1 MIEKVTVTWGRCQ
14 PYSTT
19 LTLSEAKT
27 EVTLCLL
34 DATNVFCNHKGL
46 LGTQIHSP
54 SQMPSA
60 LPFPPTG
67 IVYMSY
73 QHELC

>member
-1 MIEKVTVTWGRCQ
+1 MIGKVTVTGGRCQ

-19 LTLSEAKT
+19 LTQSEAKT

-34 DATNVFCNHKGL
+34 DAINVFYNHKGL
-46 LGTQIHSP
+46 LGTQIHIP
-54 SQMPSA
+54 TQMPSA
-60 LPFPPTG
+60 LSFPPTG
-67 IVYMSY
+67 IVYMSC

>member
-1 MIEKVTVTWGRCQ
+1 MIGKVAVTWGRCQ

-19 LTLSEAKT
+19 LTRSEAKT

-34 DATNVFCNHKGL
+34 AATNVFYNHKCL
-46 LGTQIHSP
+46 LGTHIHSP
-54 SQMPSA
+54 TQMPSA
-60 LPFPPTG
+60 LSFPPTG